1 MLGCLTD
8 SEHDAFQ
15 ILHHLIVGESEHA
28 ISARGKPSIAP
39 SVVANTL
46 VEIMTF
52 SVDFDDEFA
61 GARDEVSDVV
71 AHWALPTKSKSGKSM
86 RFQMAP

>member
-1 MLGCLTD
+1 MLRCPTD
-8 SEHDAFQ
+8 SKHDAFQ
-15 ILHHLIVGESEHA
+15 IFHHVIVGESEHA
-28 ISARGKPSIAP
+28 IPARGKPLIAP

-52 SVDFDDEFA
+52 SIDFDDEFA
-61 GARDEVSDVV
+61 GVRDEVSNVV
-71 AHWALPTKSKSGKSM
+71 THWALSAKCKSSKPM